1 MDSAPRHRP
10 RRMPFWSLL
19 DDDARAR
26 LRTAGAMVAFPAKET
41 LLRQYDLTDHLLVL
55 RRGCAKVAAN
65 SAAGY
70 QAVLAIRRAG
80 DLLGEQ
86 AALDGGPRSA
96 TLTSLTRVEA
106 LMIPSS
112 AFGEAARSVPAIALA
127 LQQVLSE
134 RLRESD
140 GHRAA
145 AGSEAVQARLAALLL
160 DLGAEYGRPQADGA
174 VLIALPLSQDDFA
187 GLVLS
192 SRRTVSR
199 VLEQWRGHG
208 WVTTGRNRLTIDRPD
223 ELKRL
228 SVSGY

>member
-1 MDSAPRHRP
+1 MDRAPLHHTH
-10 RRMPFWSLL
+10 RMPFWSLL

-26 LRTAGAMVAFPAKET
+26 LRAVGTMVAFPPKET
-41 LLRQYDLTDHLLVL
+41 LLRQYDLTDHLLVI

-112 AFGEAARSVPAIALA
+112 AFREVARSAPAIALA
-127 LQQVLSE
+127 LQQVLSA

-145 AGSEAVQARLAALLL
+145 AGSEAVQSRLATLLL
-160 DLGAEYGRPQADGA
+160 ELGAEYGRPEGNGA

-228 SVSGY
+228 SVSGR

>member
-1 MDSAPRHRP
+1 MDGTPGHRP
-10 RRMPFWSLL
+10 HRTTFWSLL
-19 DDDARAR
+19 DDHARAQ
-26 LRTAGAMVAFPAKET
+26 LLAAGHMVAFSPKET
-41 LLRQYDLTDHLLVL
+41 LLQQYDLTDHLLVIQ
-55 RRGCAKVAAN
+55 RGCAKVAAN

-70 QAVLAIRRAG
+70 EAVLAIRRAG

-86 AALDGGPRSA
+86 AALDGRPRSA

-106 LMIPSS
+106 LMIASS
-112 AFGEAARSVPAIALA
+112 AFRASIRSVPAIALA

-160 DLGAEYGRPQADGA
+160 ELGAEYGRPQPNGA

-199 VLEQWRGHG
+199 VLEQWRGRG

-228 SVSGY
+228 GGSGF

>member
-1 MDSAPRHRP
+1 
-10 RRMPFWSLL
+10 MPFWSLL
-19 DDDARAR
+19 DDAARAH
-26 LRTAGAMVAFPAKET
+26 LRAVGDMVVFPPKDT
-41 LLRQYDLTDHLLVL
+41 LLRQDDLTDHLLVI
-55 RRGCAKVAAN
+55 RRGCAKVAAD

-70 QAVLAIRRAG
+70 QAVLAIRKAG

-96 TLTSLTRVEA
+96 TLTSLTPVEA
-106 LMIPSS
+106 LMISS
-112 AFGEAARSVPAIALA
+112 SLFRAAAQSMPVIALA

-134 RLRESD
+134 RLREAD

-145 AGSEAVQARLAALLL
+145 AGAEAVQARLAALLL
-160 DLGAEYGRPQADGA
+160 ELGAEYGRPDGSGA
-174 VLIALPLSQDDFA
+174 VLIALPLSQDEFA

-199 VLEQWRGHG
+199 VLEQWRGRG
-208 WVTTGRNRLTIDRPD
+208 WVTTGRNKVTIDRPD

-228 SVSGY
+228 CGTGY

>member
-1 MDSAPRHRP
+1 MDSTPRHRP

-19 DDDARAR
+19 DDDARSR
-26 LRTAGAMVAFPAKET
+26 LLSAGRTVTFRPKDT
-41 LLRQYDLTDHLLVL
+41 LLRQYDLTDHLLVI
-55 RRGCAKVAAN
+55 RRGCAKVAAG

-80 DLLGEQ
+80 DLIGEQ

-96 TLTSLTRVEA
+96 TLTSLTPVEA
-106 LMIPSS
+106 LTIPSS
-112 AFGEAARSVPAIALA
+112 AFRAAAGSVPSIAFA

-160 DLGAEYGRPQADGA
+160 ELGAEYGRPQPNGA

-208 WVTTGRNRLTIDRPD
+208 WVTTGRTRLTLDRPD

-228 SVSGY
+228 TASGR

>member
-1 MDSAPRHRP
+1 MDSAPHHRP

-19 DDDARAR
+19 DDAARVQ
-26 LRTAGAMVAFPAKET
+26 LRDIGSMVAFPPKDT
-41 LLRQYDLTDHLLVL
+41 LLRQYDLTDHLLVV

-65 SAAGY
+65 SAGGY
-70 QAVLAIRRAG
+70 QAVLAIRNAG

-112 AFGEAARSVPAIALA
+112 LFRAAARSTPVIAFA

-134 RLRESD
+134 RLREAD

-160 DLGAEYGRPQADGA
+160 ELGGEYGRPEGNGS
-174 VLIALPLSQDDFA
+174 VLITLPLSQDDFA

-199 VLEQWRGHG
+199 VFEQWRGRG
-208 WVTTGRNRLTIDRPD
+208 WVTTGRNKLTIDRPD

-228 SVSGY
+228 SSSGY

>member
-1 MDSAPRHRP
+1 MDSAPHHRT

-19 DDDARAR
+19 DEDTRAE
-26 LRTAGAMVAFPAKET
+26 LIGIGSMVTFPPKET
-41 LLRQYDLTDHLLVL
+41 LLRQYDLTDHVLVV
-55 RRGCAKVAAN
+55 RRGCVKVAAN

-70 QAVLAIRRAG
+70 QAVLAIRNAG

-106 LMIPSS
+106 LMIPSLLFR
-112 AFGEAARSVPAIALA
+112 AAARASPTLGLA

-134 RLRESD
+134 RLREAD
-140 GHRAA
+140 GYRAA

-160 DLGAEYGRPQADGA
+160 ELGAEYGRPAGDGS

-199 VLEQWRGHG
+199 VFEQWRGHG
-208 WVTTGRNRLTIDRPD
+208 WVTTGRNRLTIDRWD

-228 SVSGY
+228 TGTGR

>member
-1 MDSAPRHRP
+1 MDSASHPRP
-10 RRMPFWSLL
+10 RRTSFWSLL

-26 LRTAGAMVAFPAKET
+26 LLAAGTLVEYPPKDT
-41 LLRQYDLTDHLLVL
+41 LLRQYDLTDHLLVI
-55 RRGCAKVAAN
+55 RRGCAKVATS

-86 AALDGGPRSA
+86 AALDGRPRSA
-96 TLTSLTRVEA
+96 SLTSLTRVEA
-106 LMIPSS
+106 LMIASVPFR
-112 AFGEAARSVPAIALA
+112 AVARSVPAVALA

-145 AGSEAVQARLAALLL
+145 VGSEAVQARLATLLL
-160 DLGAEYGRPQADGA
+160 DLGAEYGRPEGNGA
-174 VLIALPLSQDDFA
+174 VLITLPLSQDDFA

-192 SRRTVSR
+192 SRRTVTR
-199 VLEQWRGHG
+199 VLEQWRGLG

-228 SVSGY
+228 SGSGY